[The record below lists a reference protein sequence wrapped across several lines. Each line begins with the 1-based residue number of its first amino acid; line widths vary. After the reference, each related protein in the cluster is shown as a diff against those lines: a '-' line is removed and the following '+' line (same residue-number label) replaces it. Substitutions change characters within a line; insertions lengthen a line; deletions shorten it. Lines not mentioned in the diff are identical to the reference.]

1 MGVYIIMSSLTNE
14 GRKSIKKDPNRI
26 LEVNE
31 ELKRIGIKVREQYAL
46 LGEYDFLSIVE
57 AHDPE
62 QVMKMSIELGARGT
76 VQMNSFAAVP
86 IETFI
91 KNI

>member
-1 MGVYIIMSSLTNE
+1 MGVYIVMSRLTEE
-14 GRKSIKKDPNRI
+14 GRRTIKKDPNRI
-26 LEVNE
+26 LQVNE
-31 ELKRIGIKVREQYAL
+31 ELKHIGIKVQEQYAI
-46 LGEYDFLSIVE
+46 LGDYDFLSIVE

-62 QVMKMSIELGARGT
+62 QVMKMSVELGARGT
-76 VQMNSFAAVP
+76 VSMTTYAAVP